1 MITELT
7 GLDIA
12 NASLL
17 DEGSAA
23 AEAMTMAYNYY
34 EAEKPKFFVDKVRS
48 SSIPIMQRTSLMPPY
63 L

>member
-23 AEAMTMAYNYY
+23 AECMFLAYTYY
-34 EAEKPKFFVDKVRS
+34 EMEKPKFFVD
-48 SSIPIMQRTSLMPPY
+48 
-63 L
+63 